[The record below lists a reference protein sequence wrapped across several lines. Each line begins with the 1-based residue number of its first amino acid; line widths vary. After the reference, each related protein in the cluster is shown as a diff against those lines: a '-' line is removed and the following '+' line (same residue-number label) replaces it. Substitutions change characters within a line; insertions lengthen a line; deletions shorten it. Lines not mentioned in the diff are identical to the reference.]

1 MLRTQAIIGLFLLL
15 VSSCSSDD
23 DGDGNGDGNN
33 SSSGSAYCPTN
44 VFVGDI
50 SGVQATANVQWSTQP
65 SFTPSSP
72 ILGESYIQMA
82 GEITSGQFYY
92 TFTAELY
99 NPTGY
104 GDMLDHADG
113 STFRIQIDLIA
124 NGFYLTANPFGDPAT
139 YQFLCQ

>member
-1 MLRTQAIIGLFLLL
+1 MRRLRPIVWLCLLV
-15 VSSCSSDD
+15 VSSCSGTD
-23 DGDGNGDGNN
+23 DGDGGSGEGSSN
-33 SSSGSAYCPTN
+33 SSSAYCPNN
-44 VFVGDI
+44 VFVGNI
-50 SGVQATANVQWSTQP
+50 GGVQATANVQWSTQP

-104 GDMLDHADG
+104 GDMLDYADG

-124 NGFYLTANPFGDPAT
+124 DGFYLTANPFGDPAT